1 LSWQVFSEIGVLLA
15 ALALLALAG
24 LWAANV
30 ARRADAAR
38 VRYAKR
44 LAVLHEID
52 RGIIAN
58 DTTETIAEA
67 VLRPLQDLLGV
78 PRAIVN
84 LFDHAKGEVEWLA
97 AIGRSR
103 THIGPGVR
111 YPLALM
117 GNLEAMRRGEP
128 QVIDTEALPP
138 SEHREALLASG
149 VRWYMAVPMLA
160 GDELIGAL
168 SFGGER
174 RQFPAEQLAIAHEA
188 AAQLAI
194 AVTQARLNEQVKRQ
208 AAELERRVRER
219 TAELELANREL
230 EAFAYTVSHDL
241 RAPLRAIDGFAR
253 IFAKDYGE
261 RVDAEGQR
269 LLGVIRGQSGR
280 MGSLIDDLLA
290 FSVLGRGAL
299 QPEDVEMAALAG
311 EVWAELGPASAA
323 TCVIAPLPAARGD
336 RGLLRLVWSNLLGNA
351 VKYSAKRPS
360 PLITVTGS
368 LEEDEARYCVSDNGA
383 GFDPRGAGKLFGVF
397 SRLHAESEFPG
408 SGVGLATVQRIV
420 VRHGGRVWAEG
431 EPDVGAKFYFS
442 LPVRE

>member
-1 LSWQVFSEIGVLLA
+1 VSPFPDALVLLA
-15 ALALLALAG
+15 AVAALAAAG
-24 LWAANV
+24 LWAAYV
-30 ARRADAAR
+30 ARRADAER

-58 DTTETIAEA
+58 DTPESIALA
-67 VLRPLQDLLGV
+67 VLRPLRDLLDV

-84 LFDHAKGEVEWLA
+84 LFDHAKGEVQWLA

-103 THIGPGVR
+103 TRVAGVR
-111 YPLALM
+111 YPLALL
-117 GNLEAMRRGEP
+117 GDLEAMRRGEA
-128 QVIDTEALPP
+128 QTIDTEALPP

-160 GDELIGAL
+160 GGELIGAL

-174 RQFPAEQLAIAHEA
+174 REFAEEQLAVAREA

-194 AVTQARLNEQVKRQ
+194 AVAQARLHEQVKRQ

-219 TAELELANREL
+219 TGELEVANREL

-241 RAPLRAIDGFAR
+241 RAPVRQVDGFAR
-253 IFAKDYGE
+253 MLDKDYGE
-261 RVDAEGQR
+261 RVDPEARR
-269 LLGVIRGQSGR
+269 LIGIIRDASRR

-290 FSVLGRGAL
+290 FSLLGRRAL
-299 QPEDVEMAALAG
+299 QPEHVDMAALAN
-311 EVWAELGPASAA
+311 EVWAELGAGSPVTAVIAALPPAS
-323 TCVIAPLPAARGD
+323 GD
-336 RGLLRLVWSNLLGNA
+336 RALLRQVWTNLIGNA
-351 VKYSAKRPS
+351 LKYSARRPS
-360 PLITVTGS
+360 PLITVTGAR
-368 LEEDEARYCVSDNGA
+368 EDDELHYCVTDNGV
-383 GFDPRGAGKLFGVF
+383 GFDPRHAAKLFHVF

-431 EPDVGAKFYFS
+431 QPDAGAKFHFS
-442 LPVRE
+442 LPANE